1 MENQTK
7 AKTQNLTVSET
18 MSQLSHAICRMNEKE
33 GMNAPIAGAL
43 SSLFSNG
50 VVGELGRKIA
60 EIQKKRDKEGLPHLT
75 DFNLLGIPKVDLPVD
90 FISFPRI
97 DFRRIDIPMP
107 SIQEIRRQLGRE

>member
-50 VVGELGRKIA
+50 VVGELGEKLLKYKRR
-60 EIQKKRDKEGLPHLT
+60 EIKRVCH
-75 DFNLLGIPKVDLPVD
+75 I
-90 FISFPRI
+90 
-97 DFRRIDIPMP
+97 
-107 SIQEIRRQLGRE
+107 